1 MAKLSFAFP
10 EDLEAQFRRAENIH
24 EIARRMVEAG
34 APVLIEA
41 IRNRL
46 EMEKRRKSGA
56 LIESVSVVK
65 MEITPS
71 GAAAEIGF
79 DGVDENGV
87 ANDLKANVLEKG
99 TSKRK
104 AHPFLTKSRNDA
116 EQGVIAA
123 MQEVLDREVSGT

>member
-1 MAKLSFAFP
+1 MAKLSFTFP
-10 EDLEAQFRRAENIH
+10 AEMEEQFRKAENIH
-24 EIARRMVEAG
+24 EIAKKMVEAG

-41 IRNRL
+41 IRKRL
-46 EMEKRRKSGA
+46 EPHRDTGA

-65 MEITPS
+65 MEITQS

-79 DGVDENGV
+79 DGTDSKGT
-87 ANDLKANVLEKG
+87 ANDIKANVLEYG

-116 EQGVIAA
+116 EPGVIAA
-123 MQEVLDREVSGT
+123 MQEILDREVSGA